1 MLTSQNLTR
10 KFYGCKSKSKTMKLS
25 TPFLLLSLILLCASF
40 TVTAQS
46 DSVKV
51 IPVQT
56 YGLLV
61 EDAVQLRVMEQMVTE
76 LTQRISD
83 MEQIQA
89 HIEANLM
96 RQIAIL
102 NAENQAREIQ
112 VTAWEG
118 KYGVLEKQL
127 GKNEKGNKWL
137 KI

>member
-1 MLTSQNLTR
+1 
-10 KFYGCKSKSKTMKLS
+10 MKRYI
-25 TPFLLLSLILLCASF
+25 PFLLTISTLLCAVS
-40 TVTAQS
+40 TGRAQS

-56 YGLLV
+56 YALLV

-89 HIEANLM
+89 QIEANLT

-102 NAENQAREIQ
+102 TEENQARETINDN
-112 VTAWEG
+112 WE
-118 KYGVLEKQL
+118 KSYGVVKKEL
-127 GKNEKGNKWL
+127 GKKQSATKWL
-137 KI
+137 KAGVGVAFVLGVLAGK

>member
-1 MLTSQNLTR
+1 
-10 KFYGCKSKSKTMKLS
+10 YPGYESKSRQMKRYI
-25 TPFLLLSLILLCASF
+25 PFLLTISTLLCAVS
-40 TVTAQS
+40 TGRAQS

-56 YGLLV
+56 YALLV

-89 HIEANLM
+89 QIEANLT
-96 RQIAIL
+96 RQINIL
-102 NAENQAREIQ
+102 RAENQALEIQ
-112 VTAWEG
+112 VAAWEG

-127 GKNEKGNKWL
+127 GKKEKGNKWL
-137 KI
+137 KIGIGAAF

>member
-1 MLTSQNLTR
+1 
-10 KFYGCKSKSKTMKLS
+10 MKRYI
-25 TPFLLLSLILLCASF
+25 PFLLLSLILSF
-40 TVTAQS
+40 AGYTGKAQS

-61 EDAVQLRVMEQMVTE
+61 EDAVQRRVLDTLVTE
-76 LTQRISD
+76 LTQQLSD

-102 NAENQAREIQ
+102 NAENQAREIII
-112 VTAWEG
+112 ANWESS
-118 KYGVLEKQL
+118 YGVVEKEL
-127 GKNEKGNKWL
+127 GKKQSATKWL
-137 KI
+137 KVAVGAAFVLGVMAGK